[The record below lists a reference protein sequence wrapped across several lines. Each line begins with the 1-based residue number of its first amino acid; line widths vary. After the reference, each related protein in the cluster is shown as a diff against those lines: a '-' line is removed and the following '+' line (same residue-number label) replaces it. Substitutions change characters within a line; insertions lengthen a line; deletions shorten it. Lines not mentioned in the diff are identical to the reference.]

1 MDFGPQKSDAQVFA
15 EYLALA
21 GARVLD
27 VGCGAGRMTRLLSK
41 MGGQVTGLDPDQAQL
56 DRARRVEPTDEETYG
71 AGVAQEMPFADAS
84 FDIVVFFNSVHHI
97 PQPAMATGLAEAH
110 RVLRAGGTL
119 FIAEPVAAGPFFE
132 MQKPFHDETE
142 VRALAL
148 QAIDRRAEGSA
159 NTRRIAYLGGT
170 LFESFVSYRAG
181 SIAIDAKR
189 GQLGKEQVAELK
201 ERFLRFGERRDDG
214 IHFDQPMQ
222 ATIMEKV

>member
-1 MDFGPQKSDAQVFA
+1 MDFGPRKSDAQIFA
-15 EYLALA
+15 EYLKLE

-27 VGCGAGRMTRLLSK
+27 VGCGAGRMTRLLTK
-41 MGGQVTGLDPDQAQL
+41 MGGQVTGLDPGQAQL
-56 DRARRVEPTDEETYG
+56 ERARMVEPAGEETYR

-84 FDIVVFFNSVHHI
+84 FDLVFFFNSLHHI
-97 PQPAMATGLAEAH
+97 PQPAMATGLAEAD
-110 RVLRAGGTL
+110 RVLVAGGTL
-119 FIAEPVAAGPFFE
+119 FIAEPLAAGLFFE

-148 QAIDRRAEGSA
+148 KAIDCHAEGYA

-189 GQLGKEQVAELK
+189 GELDKEQVAELK
-201 ERFLRFGERRDDG
+201 ERFLRFGEQREDG
-214 IHFDQPMQ
+214 IHFDQPIQ
-222 ATIMEKV
+222 AIIMEKD